1 MRGVGCSLG
10 YSIGRG
16 CGEVSA
22 PNGDRIED
30 KSGRKRVSHV
40 RPHALIVTND
50 EDLRDF
56 LQEGLTLG
64 GFWVSII
71 ASAIQ
76 TLEVFRL
83 RSFDLVLIDR
93 ALAGL
98 DALELVRRLRRQPDN
113 EIGSGPRTDVP
124 ILLVVD
130 HDNLE
135 AEAAIAAGVDTV
147 LAPPIDLDT
156 LVPTLHQIVLA
167 WRARHPDRPWAN
179 QVAQLRPD

>member
-1 MRGVGCSLG
+1 M
-10 YSIGRG
+10 
-16 CGEVSA
+16 SA
-22 PNGDRIED
+22 PISDQ
-30 KSGRKRVSHV
+30 SGRKRVDHV

-93 ALAGL
+93 GLSGL
-98 DALELVRRLRRQPDN
+98 DALELVRRLRRQPDS
-113 EIGSGPRTDVP
+113 EAESGPRTDVP
-124 ILLVVD
+124 IVLIED
-130 HDNLE
+130 HAGLE
-135 AEAAIAAGVDTV
+135 DTAIAAGADTV
-147 LAPPIDLDT
+147 LAPPLELDT

-167 WRARHPDRPWAN
+167 WRAQHPDRPWAD